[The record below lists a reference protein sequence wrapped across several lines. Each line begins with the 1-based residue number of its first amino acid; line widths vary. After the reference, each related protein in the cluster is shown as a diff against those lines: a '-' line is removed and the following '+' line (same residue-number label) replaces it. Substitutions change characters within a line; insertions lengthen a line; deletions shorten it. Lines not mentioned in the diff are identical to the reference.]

1 MKNASTL
8 QISDIVGQIYR
19 VSSIFILGKN
29 FPFEGIS
36 VCGGCGLISFLVNFV
51 PLGRVVRRNWN
62 VGYSSGVGKR
72 CDGILS
78 TPSRRLL
85 GGTYAYSGLEQ
96 RLWWSLGNVDCL
108 ESQRT
113 KSYQR
118 LEVEMNES
126 KRDKP
131 HHLSGRARGI
141 RFVTGPCSSS
151 WGGRCRGL
159 RGQRGHFQ
167 TSVLATLVYGE
178 KVSHISVERGIGRKF
193 SQCQTVKA
201 FKTTILSCL
210 PPAPAVQEAG
220 TRAPMIPHRW
230 DLGRLREGDPWNF
243 DFLIVDRLG
252 RLFGCEVVAFSNP
265 ADPILSG
272 LFLEI
277 LEDDWPRSKPLGPG
291 RFIPNLGAAAN

>member
-118 LEVEMNES
+118 LEVEYWIE
-126 KRDKP
+126 KRQAPPLIRK
-131 HHLSGRARGI
+131 STGYTVRYRALLKFMGWKMSR
-141 RFVTGPCSSS
+141 
-151 WGGRCRGL
+151 
-159 RGQRGHFQ
+159 
-167 TSVLATLVYGE
+167 ATW
-178 KVSHISVERGIGRKF
+178 
-193 SQCQTVKA
+193 A
-201 FKTTILSCL
+201 
-210 PPAPAVQEAG
+210 
-220 TRAPMIPHRW
+220 TRT
-230 DLGRLREGDPWNF
+230 L
-243 DFLIVDRLG
+243 
-252 RLFGCEVVAFSNP
+252 
-265 ADPILSG
+265 
-272 LFLEI
+272 
-277 LEDDWPRSKPLGPG
+277 
-291 RFIPNLGAAAN
+291 PNLGACHTSIWRESLPYFGGKGNRKKV